1 MAITQEFDL
10 NLIPD
15 QEPVV
20 VHVSQ
25 YDIGAGRLI
34 AHLYDGDLAY
44 TPTAGATV
52 TIQGTKPDHYGF
64 MYDATL
70 SGNTVTADLTEQMC
84 AVAGR
89 TVVNIIVLESDNRT
103 GTFNFFLD
111 VQKAAL
117 GNDTVISASD
127 GSILDIPELVESAE
141 EYAENAEAWANGT
154 RNGVDVPSTDQTYH
168 KNAKYYAETSG
179 DNVEESEAWAKGT
192 KNGVAVPSTDPT
204 YHNNSK
210 YYSEQAGDYVEDAE
224 AWAVGERGG
233 TAVPS
238 TDDTYHNNSKYYAE
252 KAENSADHAA
262 DIVNDANYLIGV
274 DPTAIGNPQTPYL
287 RPSDVVDNLTS
298 TATDK
303 PLSAKQGKVL
313 KDALDQLTPPGQE
326 IKTQK
331 FNAYSSSSLTTQG
344 VTIPANSWGTVY
356 IQFPTSTANVILMH
370 LNYVEWDVMYEFEYK
385 MMMGGVVKLLDN
397 KFELNIYNG
406 SNSSYTVNYVGLTF
420 ADK

>member
-117 GNDTVISASD
+117 GNDTVISASG
-127 GSILDIPELVESAE
+127 GSIFDIPTLVEEAEQSAE
-141 EYAENAEAWANGT
+141 DAEAWANGT
-154 RNGVDVPSTDQTYH
+154 RNGVDVPSTDQAYH

-192 KNGVAVPSTDPT
+192 KNGVAVPSTD
-204 YHNNSK
+204 
-210 YYSEQAGDYVEDAE
+210 
-224 AWAVGERGG
+224 
-233 TAVPS
+233 
-238 TDDTYHNNSKYYAE
+238 DTYHNNSKYYAE
-252 KAENSADHAA
+252 QAENSADHAA

-274 DPTAIGNPQTPYL
+274 NPTTIGNPE
-287 RPSDVVDNLTS
+287 SGW
-298 TATDK
+298 
-303 PLSAKQGKVL
+303 AKVGRVYGDFTIYDTLAHMETK
-313 KDALDQLTPPGQE
+313 TPP
-326 IKTQK
+326 
-331 FNAYSSSSLTTQG
+331 SSQI
-344 VTIPANSWGTVY
+344 TIPANDGRYVY
-356 IQFPTSTANVILMH
+356 ARIDDQPNLVDKTILAITNCEAMLAIPISFSLTRYNGIPMIDIFIANHSTTTKY
-370 LNYVEWDVMYEFEYK
+370 LNYTFTLMIAYK
-385 MMMGGVVKLLDN
+385 
-397 KFELNIYNG
+397 E
-406 SNSSYTVNYVGLTF
+406 
-420 ADK
+420 

>member
-127 GSILDIPELVESAE
+127 GSIFDIPTLVEEAEQSAE
-141 EYAENAEAWANGT
+141 DAEAWANGT
-154 RNGVDVPSTDQTYH
+154 RNGVDVPSTDQAYHKNAKYYAETSGDNVEESEAWAKGTRNGVDVPSTDQAYH

-192 KNGVAVPSTDPT
+192 KNGVAVPSTD
-204 YHNNSK
+204 
-210 YYSEQAGDYVEDAE
+210 
-224 AWAVGERGG
+224 
-233 TAVPS
+233 
-238 TDDTYHNNSKYYAE
+238 DTYHNNSKYYAE
-252 KAENSADHAA
+252 QAENSADHAA

-274 DPTAIGNPQTPYL
+274 NPTTIGNPE
-287 RPSDVVDNLTS
+287 SGWS
-298 TATDK
+298 
-303 PLSAKQGKVL
+303 KVGRVYGDFTIYDTL
-313 KDALDQLTPPGQE
+313 AHMETKTPP
-326 IKTQK
+326 
-331 FNAYSSSSLTTQG
+331 SSQI
-344 VTIPANSWGTVY
+344 TIPANDGRYVY
-356 IQFPTSTANVILMH
+356 ARIDDQPNLVDKTILAITNCEAMLAIPISFSLARYNGIPMIDIFIANHSTTTKY
-370 LNYVEWDVMYEFEYK
+370 LNYTFTLMIAYK
-385 MMMGGVVKLLDN
+385 
-397 KFELNIYNG
+397 E
-406 SNSSYTVNYVGLTF
+406 
-420 ADK
+420 